1 MSVENNRTQIEVK
14 YNTYGSMMIEIKYSH
29 TSDAN
34 NKRGINNIKRTNI
47 TPDVMAYFPV
57 INYNDTGNEDDKME
71 YTTWLVQINNILLK
85 GERNRRL
92 NPNEKP
98 SEMENIN
105 VTKSSKWETLR
116 DDSVDNIVGEIQVTH
131 KTLLDLWKVLDE
143 FKDPLES
150 QTEYTRET

>member
-1 MSVENNRTQIEVK
+1 
-14 YNTYGSMMIEIKYSH
+14 
-29 TSDAN
+29 
-34 NKRGINNIKRTNI
+34 
-47 TPDVMAYFPV
+47 
-57 INYNDTGNEDDKME
+57 ME

-105 VTKSSKWETLR
+105 VTKSSKWGTLR
-116 DDSVDNIVGEIQVTH
+116 EDSVDNIVGEIQVTH
-131 KTLLDLWKVLDE
+131 KTLLDLWKVPDE

-150 QTEYTRET
+150 HTEYNIVT

>member
-1 MSVENNRTQIEVK
+1 
-14 YNTYGSMMIEIKYSH
+14 
-29 TSDAN
+29 
-34 NKRGINNIKRTNI
+34 
-47 TPDVMAYFPV
+47 
-57 INYNDTGNEDDKME
+57 ME